1 MESLTSGT
9 MTGAGS
15 FRCSDCGYTL
25 TLAGSDVLSDCPY
38 CGGREF
44 VRASLFSRASGLARS
59 HAGKGSIGAMAGAR
73 ADTGAGDTEV
83 RAPQMEEPLAGGPI
97 FARRT
102 RVGRSSAAGA
112 SSTGAP
118 RGGIDGGAGDS
129 ARTGSGK
136 QAGEEDTIRQGAVG
150 GVLSRSEPIDGD
162 AWLQRAR
169 EQLERIERPGE
180 YLAYEESDELRTVA
194 LTREWTRIGRSLAA
208 DVRFD
213 DPTVSRRHA
222 LVVRQAD
229 GVRVLDDRSLN
240 GVFVN
245 GSRIEWK
252 VLRDGDEILV
262 GRYRLRFL
270 SIAPQPAEADAA
282 QASSLRDGD

>member
-9 MTGAGS
+9 MAGAGS
-15 FRCSDCGYTL
+15 FRCRRCGYML
-25 TLAGSDVLSDCPY
+25 TLAGTDTLSDCPG
-38 CGGREF
+38 CGGRDF
-44 VRASLFSRASGLARS
+44 ARASLFSAGGLGRGRRIAGPVASSA
-59 HAGKGSIGAMAGAR
+59 H
-73 ADTGAGDTEV
+73 
-83 RAPQMEEPLAGGPI
+83 RAPAPGQGPGPGPILAG
-97 FARRT
+97 R
-102 RVGRSSAAGA
+102 
-112 SSTGAP
+112 GAP
-118 RGGIDGGAGDS
+118 RRGDTTAQDSEGPAGDS
-129 ARTGSGK
+129 DTTFGGRTLGGRILG
-136 QAGEEDTIRQGAVG
+136 GE
-150 GVLSRSEPIDGD
+150 LSRPEPVDSD
-162 AWLQRAR
+162 AWLEDARAHLD
-169 EQLERIERPGE
+169 EPGE
-180 YLAYEESDELRTVA
+180 FLAYEEDGQLKTVA

-252 VLRDGDEILV
+252 VLRDGDEIVV

-270 SIAPQPAEADAA
+270 SVPGQPGAPGATTTT
-282 QASSLRDGD
+282 LHGTG

>member
-9 MTGAGS
+9 MAGAGS
-15 FRCSDCGYTL
+15 FRCEHCGYML
-25 TLAGSDVLSDCPY
+25 TLASTDTLSDCPG
-38 CGGREF
+38 CGGRKF
-44 VRASLFSRASGLARS
+44 TRASLFSAGGLAR
-59 HAGKGSIGAMAGAR
+59 GRITGSPR
-73 ADTGAGDTEV
+73 TADAAE
-83 RAPQMEEPLAGGPI
+83 PI
-97 FARRT
+97 FAARLDDDKAR
-102 RVGRSSAAGA
+102 AAGH
-112 SSTGAP
+112 
-118 RGGIDGGAGDS
+118 DGRVSYADTL
-129 ARTGSGK
+129 RT
-136 QAGEEDTIRQGAVG
+136 DAVG
-150 GVLSRSEPIDGD
+150 GVLSRPEPVDGD
-162 AWLQRAR
+162 AWLQDAR
-169 EQLERIERPGE
+169 EQVAEPGE
-180 YLAYEESDELRTVA
+180 YLAYEDGEELKTVA

-252 VLRDGDEILV
+252 VLEDGDEILV

-270 SIAPQPAEADAA
+270 SIPPQLEITPGGAKTLHG
-282 QASSLRDGD
+282 AS